1 MVKLGGMHMYVVKR
15 DCELQEFDRQK
26 IFNAIMKA
34 MKAIGIVKPKIAE
47 DISYEIE
54 QIATESET
62 DLSVSDIEELVFD
75 KLISKKQ
82 RLTARAYEGYRAIR
96 EFQREVGTIDDE
108 LFAIINGTDVEIKD
122 NSNKNTALVS
132 TMRDLAAEKTSKD
145 LAFRYMLP
153 PDIVSAHM
161 DGLIYIHDLGHYI
174 NPSFNCCLV
183 NLEDMLQNGTVING
197 KMITKP
203 KSFRTACTV
212 ATQIVAQV
220 ASGQFGGQTISLAH
234 LAPFVRISKE
244 RIIKEVEEE
253 IDLVLESISDDGGF
267 RYKETVDKIVSK
279 RLHQEIK
286 DGIQTFQ
293 YQINTLQTSNG
304 QAPFLSIFMYISENP
319 EYEEETAMLIEE
331 MLKQRIKGMQNKVGA
346 WISPAFPKLLFV
358 TDENNIHPQSKY
370 YYLTEL
376 AAKCVVNRMMPDF
389 LSAKLL
395 KKYYEGNVVPP
406 MGCRAF
412 LSPYKGGINN
422 KEGEY
427 KLWGR
432 FNLGLTSIN
441 LADAGLSAE
450 GDLEEFWNILDERL
464 ELCHK
469 SLLLR
474 YEKLKNITSDVSPIH
489 WQYGAIARL
498 KEHEL
503 IYPLLQNGYAT
514 ITLGYIGVYE
524 CVMALIGKSHTTPE
538 GEKLALQIV
547 QKLKDTT
554 LEWKKQD
561 GLGWALYG
569 TPSESL
575 TDRFARLTRARWGE
589 IKGITDRNFLT
600 NSYHVFVKEPIDAF
614 DKLTF
619 ESQFEP
625 ISSGGHIIYIE
636 MPNMKANPEAV
647 LEVIKFMYD
656 HTQYAEFN
664 TKLDYCME
672 CGYDG
677 EMLCDDGLNWYCPN
691 CGNRDT
697 DRMTIVRRTCG
708 YLGENLWNEGRT
720 EEIANRYIHLD
731 NHKVGD

>member
-1 MVKLGGMHMYVVKR
+1 MNVVKR
-15 DCELQEFDRQK
+15 DCELQEFDKHK
-26 IFNAIMKA
+26 IYNAIYKA
-34 MKAIGIVKPKIAE
+34 MKASGNVKPKIAE
-47 DISYEIE
+47 CIADEIE
-54 QIATESET
+54 QVAKNTKD

-75 KLISKKQ
+75 KLISKRQ
-82 RLTARAYEGYRAIR
+82 RLTARAYEGYRAVR

-253 IDLVLESISDDGGF
+253 IDLMLESVSDDWGF
-267 RYKETVDKIVSK
+267 KYKETVDKIVAK

-319 EYEEETAMLIEE
+319 EYEEETAILIEE
-331 MLKQRIKGMQNKVGA
+331 MLRQRIKGMQNKVGA

-406 MGCRAF
+406 MGKR
-412 LSPYKGGINN
+412 
-422 KEGEY
+422 
-427 KLWGR
+427 KL
-432 FNLGLTSIN
+432 
-441 LADAGLSAE
+441 
-450 GDLEEFWNILDERL
+450 
-464 ELCHK
+464 
-469 SLLLR
+469 
-474 YEKLKNITSDVSPIH
+474 
-489 WQYGAIARL
+489 
-498 KEHEL
+498 
-503 IYPLLQNGYAT
+503 
-514 ITLGYIGVYE
+514 
-524 CVMALIGKSHTTPE
+524 
-538 GEKLALQIV
+538 
-547 QKLKDTT
+547 
-554 LEWKKQD
+554 
-561 GLGWALYG
+561 
-569 TPSESL
+569 
-575 TDRFARLTRARWGE
+575 
-589 IKGITDRNFLT
+589 
-600 NSYHVFVKEPIDAF
+600 
-614 DKLTF
+614 
-619 ESQFEP
+619 
-625 ISSGGHIIYIE
+625 
-636 MPNMKANPEAV
+636 
-647 LEVIKFMYD
+647 
-656 HTQYAEFN
+656 
-664 TKLDYCME
+664 
-672 CGYDG
+672 
-677 EMLCDDGLNWYCPN
+677 
-691 CGNRDT
+691 
-697 DRMTIVRRTCG
+697 
-708 YLGENLWNEGRT
+708 
-720 EEIANRYIHLD
+720 
-731 NHKVGD
+731 